1 MTRLHLKL
9 LIWYGGPFFKI
20 FFLDC
25 FFLISNFIYLFIYDR
40 MIMRVMMMNT
50 KRN

>member
-9 LIWYGGPFFKI
+9 LIWYGGLFF
-20 FFLDC
+20 FFSRL
-25 FFLISNFIYLFIYDR
+25 FFLISNFIYVFIYDR
-40 MIMRVMMMNT
+40 MITRVMMMNT